1 MCVGK
6 RNRLC
11 VGAEQAELPLSK
23 VGLSMPC
30 ITTELITMAA
40 KTIRTWAATWSSCTL
55 LLGDVL
61 WGGCS
66 TRPTYVTLNWS
77 GALSI
82 RMEPTLWD
90 TEAAVIELS
99 AAEHVWGGIAECVSR
114 RAKHFI
120 NPIQDSYYDDGS
132 ILVDANAML
141 NTHERN
147 DMTVN
152 AAGLVR
158 VDPQYSKH
166 ASLSRA
172 SWLTSPNGLP

>member
-1 MCVGK
+1 M
-6 RNRLC
+6 
-11 VGAEQAELPLSK
+11 
-23 VGLSMPC
+23 
-30 ITTELITMAA
+30 
-40 KTIRTWAATWSSCTL
+40 
-55 LLGDVL
+55 
-61 WGGCS
+61 
-66 TRPTYVTLNWS
+66 
-77 GALSI
+77 
-82 RMEPTLWD
+82 
-90 TEAAVIELS
+90 
-99 AAEHVWGGIAECVSR
+99 SR

-172 SWLTSPNGLP
+172 SWLTSPNGLPYKLYSFSICKVTLGDTPTWKWITPGGVCFRPRMESGNSVHSTKTR